1 MDQIFLIRAGLSS
14 QIKTKFD
21 SGILFAQFLYWS
33 EVNKNLRVL
42 AGRNSEGLNQS
53 NLRYDTVVA
62 IHILFAIEGTSL
74 DQSAR
79 WDPLRL
85 LGEEMGR
92 MMERLNASSWRT
104 VRPFPALNVYE
115 RGHRFVILAEVPGVN
130 PDSIDVSVAGDTIT
144 IRGQRSRDDRVSDD
158 QYRRQER
165 PFGIWERSVTLPE
178 SVLAEDVSAEL
189 ENGILRIEMQKA
201 TRPRPQQIPV
211 KTRKSQPGRE
221 PKRAALEPPSSG
233 GQLMRPA
240 LPGRDPSAQSENP
253 TEDIN

>member
-1 MDQIFLIRAGLSS
+1 MLNAKVRL
-14 QIKTKFD
+14 KTMEFK
-21 SGILFAQFLYWS
+21 
-33 EVNKNLRVL
+33 V
-42 AGRNSEGLNQS
+42 
-53 NLRYDTVVA
+53 
-62 IHILFAIEGTSL
+62 L

-92 MMERLNASSWRT
+92 MMERLNAVSWRA

-144 IRGQRSRDDRVSDD
+144 IRGQRMRDERVSDD

-178 SVLAEDVSAEL
+178 SVLADEVSAEL
-189 ENGILRIEMQKA
+189 ENGLLWIELPKA
-201 TRPRPQQIPV
+201 IRPRPQQIPV
-211 KTRKSQPGRE
+211 KPRKAGPSGRE
-221 PKRAALEPPSSG
+221 SARPALESPSTG

-240 LPGRDPSAQSENP
+240 LPGREVRPKPERP
-253 TEDIN
+253 TEDS